1 MKRKRPQDGNYLGH
15 KKTTKMK
22 AKGRVIFNYFII
34 PAKLTGIVYCTRRC
48 IPRRGGGGR
57 TQQWE

>member
-15 KKTTKMK
+15 KKTTKLK

-34 PAKLTGIVYCTRRC
+34 PA
-48 IPRRGGGGR
+48 
-57 TQQWE
+57 